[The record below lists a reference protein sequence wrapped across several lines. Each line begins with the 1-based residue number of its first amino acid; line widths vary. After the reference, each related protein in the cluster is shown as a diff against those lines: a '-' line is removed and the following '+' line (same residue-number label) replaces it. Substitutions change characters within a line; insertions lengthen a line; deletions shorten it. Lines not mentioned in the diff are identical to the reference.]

1 MRAHTPGIH
10 AHAHACTRVHTHV
23 RTPQGLVC
31 TPSSLSQVGIW
42 SFQGLALFL
51 CLSAPPPMSSTPG
64 SFHVGCGAPKLRD
77 RPPVNGSRLWPQ
89 LIKSG
94 WAPGSGLILNARKPS
109 AYRSH
114 PVPSCRDGGQTLLCL
129 WWPRPD
135 LRWRWGPQWP
145 GHLPTPWGKGLVGRA
160 PRGAGRCS
168 PLGPPRASDPA
179 CPALHLFLRAGFA
192 CLSKPHG
199 AMGLISVSLS
209 LQTVTARSGT
219 GLSCSAEI

>member
-1 MRAHTPGIH
+1 MCVRAHTPGIH
-10 AHAHACTRVHTHV
+10 ARAHACTRLHTHV

-77 RPPVNGSRLWPQ
+77 RPPVNGSHLWPQ

-109 AYRSH
+109 AYRPH

-135 LRWRWGPQWP
+135 LRWPRALGTTVAWSPP
-145 GHLPTPWGKGLVGRA
+145 DSLGKGPGWQSSQGCGALLA
-160 PRGAGRCS
+160 P
-168 PLGPPRASDPA
+168 GPSQ
-179 CPALHLFLRAGFA
+179 G
-192 CLSKPHG
+192 
-199 AMGLISVSLS
+199 I
-209 LQTVTARSGT
+209 
-219 GLSCSAEI
+219 